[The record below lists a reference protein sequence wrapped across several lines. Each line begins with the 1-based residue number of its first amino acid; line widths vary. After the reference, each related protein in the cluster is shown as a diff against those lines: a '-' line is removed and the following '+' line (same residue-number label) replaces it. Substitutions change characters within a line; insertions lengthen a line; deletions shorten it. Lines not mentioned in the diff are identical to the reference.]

1 MESNPRARTPAGPAR
16 KPKKK
21 RPPSPLPPSTSPVP
35 GPSSLQE
42 FRPVPRPYLVRAPS
56 PISNT
61 PHNRLA
67 EMLLPSSFTRPQE
80 GPSAQ
85 ILGGAAV
92 GAGGS
97 GRERVQKK
105 KKASRY
111 AQGLLAPPSIVPGG
125 VPAAPRVQHQQL
137 RDRRRGEDRLGRHAG
152 GTTSQTR
159 LQDLPAGN
167 PSQTSLGH
175 LATILGA
182 DPVAAEQD
190 PAPARR
196 RRRIVRGE
204 EEEGLR
210 RRVTVSSREEG
221 RALGVARG
229 ASMRRRNVWDEI
241 PDQMTQESGEPPPPF
256 PFPNAAT
263 ARLPPAFARS
273 PLSQE
278 DAGSQADGGEGGR
291 ARSPPPTWEQAVGLA
306 PSPAPAP
313 APAPG
318 TGTTSE
324 DQPAPPTLVI
334 PPTASRRSNRGSS
347 TERSASPASTRYES
361 APSSPFL
368 APSPDA
374 PTPNLTIPSLSV
386 NPPRGPSPAATG
398 RSQSGISPIIEQD
411 ENGTDGGDGMTKQE
425 REDRRMWNADLLA
438 GYTLE
443 ERVKRE
449 WERKVDRE
457 GGEEV
462 EAEQPQFPVAEGP
475 AIEEPPVASDEQ
487 ETVAPVEED
496 AGEVIS
502 PAFEPPNPS
511 PPPPSHTPPPSTPTE
526 PRPQTPPPAPVQLDP
541 APAPIPS
548 PKKPKKSRKKGKE
561 RANTAQERKRMTST
575 EMGEKSPV
583 AASSPRT
590 PWSTE
595 APVYKKEVREEEEVE
610 EAPSRVYGPPKG
622 TLVPREEEATA
633 VRPKDEGKHSEKAG
647 RNEPET
653 PRPLF
658 QKTAWASSP
667 EVNQIPTPAHVRSKS
682 SGNVLG
688 SARASVTTQAEAA
701 ARKAE
706 DELTVGRRKSEGNL
720 AGSGKKDENAQM
732 GVLPPSRE
740 AALRRR
746 DLAAPKPTPI
756 VVAPVPAS
764 PPKPPTAKVEKLR
777 YGVSGPL
784 INLDDSDPG
793 PSSSASSIKAPQK
806 YMRDDEQG
814 DNGKADVQK
823 KRESN
828 QSLWRLAASSADLLQ
843 LLESG
848 GDQDEPSTF
857 SKPGPGD
864 TSEAVSSTAP
874 VASSSK
880 IPPPVPPSLASRR
893 KIPPPV
899 PPRPH
904 YIVNQPP
911 PLPPRR
917 SDNPPPVSP
926 LPAPKRRPPPPPP
939 PPRHPVAVSQL
950 GLWDGKAERD
960 EEAGSEGIPQKD
972 TAAPAEEPRVS
983 ADRAS
988 VSSKRP
994 LGPRPP
1000 PPPRPLRLRNPWA
1013 RAVLSSPAP
1022 EPEPE
1027 PERPDKRE
1035 KTTEPLEGPRS
1046 PPKIRRINAA
1056 PARAPVLR
1064 LTPLPTP
1071 TPVSDPA
1078 AGGMTVPRLTLRPE
1092 AGRTQSD
1099 VPHPHHAHLP
1109 SPSPGQSAPHA
1120 TPSSQAHLGLHQGRR
1135 SEAEAE
1141 AEEADDTRVNRSA
1154 SAVDLRDGGG
1164 VEQAGVGVDVSVTTH
1179 GENGGG
1185 GEDGD
1190 GLGRLPSVQDGPG
1203 PGVHSR
1209 PGPGPSVIR
1218 EEIEGSAGG
1227 EYTDLELFVARLDGS
1242 GREYEGFSHL
1252 TTFLGPSKPTAAS
1265 PAALA
1270 TLLPGIVSVDSR
1282 RTTPQGKVKLKLSLL
1297 GVRVAK
1303 CPVCLSQ
1310 FRGGDKGV
1318 LVPGCGHAGHESCVR
1333 RWFREDGRC
1342 FVCREVLGEE

>member
-1 MESNPRARTPAGPAR
+1 MESTPRARTPAGPAR

-21 RPPSPLPPSTSPVP
+21 RPPSPLPPSPSPVP

-42 FRPVPRPYLVRAPS
+42 FRPVPRPYLARAPS

-67 EMLLPSSFTRPQE
+67 EMVLPSSFTRPQE

-92 GAGGS
+92 GSGGS
-97 GRERVQKK
+97 GRERGQKK

-152 GTTSQTR
+152 GTASQTR
-159 LQDLPAGN
+159 LQDLPTGN

-175 LATILGA
+175 LATILGS

-291 ARSPPPTWEQAVGLA
+291 ARSPPPTWEQAVGLT
-306 PSPAPAP
+306 PSPAP

-318 TGTTSE
+318 TGATSE

-334 PPTASRRSNRGSS
+334 PPTASRRSHRGSS

-368 APSPDA
+368 AP
-374 PTPNLTIPSLSV
+374 TPNLTIPSLSV
-386 NPPRGPSPAATG
+386 NPPRGPSPAPTG

-411 ENGTDGGDGMTKQE
+411 ENAGSDGADGGDGMTKQE

-449 WERKVDRE
+449 WGRKLGRE
-457 GGEEV
+457 GGVGEGQGGEEV

-502 PAFEPPNPS
+502 PAVEPPNPS

-526 PRPQTPPPAPVQLDP
+526 PRPQTPPPAPVQPDP

-548 PKKPKKSRKKGKE
+548 PKKLKKSKKKGKE
-561 RANTAQERKRMTST
+561 WANTAQERKRMTST

-595 APVYKKEVREEEEVE
+595 APAYKKEVREEEEVE

-622 TLVPREEEATA
+622 TLVPREEEVTA
-633 VRPKDEGKHSEKAG
+633 IRPKDEGKPSEKAG
-647 RNEPET
+647 RKEPET
-653 PRPLF
+653 LRPLV

-667 EVNQIPTPAHVRSKS
+667 EINQIPTPAHVRSKS

-688 SARASVTTQAEAA
+688 GARASVSQAEAA
-701 ARKAE
+701 ARKPE

-720 AGSGKKDENAQM
+720 AGSGKKDENARM
-732 GVLPPSRE
+732 GDLPPSRE

-746 DLAAPKPTPI
+746 DLAVPKPTPT

-764 PPKPPTAKVEKLR
+764 PPKPPIAKVEKLR

-784 INLDDSDPG
+784 INLDDSDPA
-793 PSSSASSIKAPQK
+793 PSSSASSIRAPQK
-806 YMRDDEQG
+806 YMRDDERG
-814 DNGKADVQK
+814 DSDKADVQK

-828 QSLWRLAASSADLLQ
+828 QSLWRLAASSVDLLQ

-848 GDQDEPSTF
+848 GDRDEPSTS
-857 SKPGPGD
+857 SKPGPED
-864 TSEAVSSTAP
+864 TSEAVSITAP

-893 KIPPPV
+893 KIPPPI

-904 YIVNQPP
+904 YVVNQPP
-911 PLPPRR
+911 PLPPRK
-917 SDNPPPVSP
+917 SDNPPPVPP

-939 PPRHPVAVSQL
+939 PRHPVAVAQL
-950 GLWDGKAERD
+950 GLQDEESKAERD

-972 TAAPAEEPRVS
+972 TAAPREEPPVS
-983 ADRAS
+983 AAPAS

-1000 PPPRPLRLRNPWA
+1000 PPPRLLRLRSPWA
-1013 RAVLSSPAP
+1013 REQASPSLVLSEPAP
-1022 EPEPE
+1022 APDS
-1027 PERPDKRE
+1027 PDKRE
-1035 KTTEPLEGPRS
+1035 ETTEPLEGPRS
-1046 PPKIRRINAA
+1046 PPQVRRINAA
-1056 PARAPVLR
+1056 PAPGPVLW

-1071 TPVSDPA
+1071 TPLSDPT
-1078 AGGMTVPRLTLRPE
+1078 AGNMTAPRLTLRPLS
-1092 AGRTQSD
+1092 GRTQSD
-1099 VPHPHHAHLP
+1099 VHHPHYAHLP
-1109 SPSPGQSAPHA
+1109 SQSAPHP
-1120 TPSSQAHLGLHQGRR
+1120 TPSEAQLGLLHQGG
-1135 SEAEAE
+1135 SGAE

-1154 SAVDLRDGGG
+1154 SAVDLRDGDG
-1164 VEQAGVGVDVSVTTH
+1164 VEQAGVGVDVTH
-1179 GENGGG
+1179 GENGG
-1185 GEDGD
+1185 ED
-1190 GLGRLPSVQDGPG
+1190 GLGRLPSAQDGPG

-1209 PGPGPSVIR
+1209 PGPSVIR
-1218 EEIEGSAGG
+1218 EEREGSAGR

-1252 TTFLGPSKPTAAS
+1252 TTFLGPSKPAAAS

-1270 TLLPGIVSVDSR
+1270 TLLPGMVSVDSR

-1303 CPVCLSQ
+1303 CPICLSQ
-1310 FRGGDKGV
+1310 FKGGDKGV

-1342 FVCREVLGEE
+1342 FVCREVLKEE

>member
-42 FRPVPRPYLVRAPS
+42 FRPVPRPYLARAPS

-67 EMLLPSSFTRPQE
+67 EMVLPSSFTRPQE

-85 ILGGAAV
+85 ILSGAAV
-92 GAGGS
+92 GSGGP
-97 GRERVQKK
+97 GRERGQKK

-125 VPAAPRVQHQQL
+125 VPAAPRVQHQHS
-137 RDRRRGEDRLGRHAG
+137 RDRRRGDDRLGRHAG

-159 LQDLPAGN
+159 LQDLAAGN

-175 LATILGA
+175 LATILGS
-182 DPVAAEQD
+182 DPVAVEQD

-241 PDQMTQESGEPPPPF
+241 SDQMAQESGEPPPPF

-273 PLSQE
+273 PLSQG
-278 DAGSQADGGEGGR
+278 DAGSQAGGGEGGR

-306 PSPAPAP
+306 PSPAPAL
-313 APAPG
+313 APG
-318 TGTTSE
+318 TGITPE
-324 DQPAPPTLVI
+324 DQPAPPTLVV
-334 PPTASRRSNRGSS
+334 PPTASRRSHRGSS

-361 APSSPFL
+361 APSSPSL

-374 PTPNLTIPSLSV
+374 RTPNLLIPSLRV
-386 NPPRGPSPAATG
+386 NPSRGPSPVPTG

-411 ENGTDGGDGMTKQE
+411 EAGSDGGDGMTEQE

-443 ERVKRE
+443 DRVKRE
-449 WERKVDRE
+449 WERKVGRE
-457 GGEEV
+457 GGVGEREGQGGEEV
-462 EAEQPQFPVAEGP
+462 EAEQPQSPVAEGP
-475 AIEEPPVASDEQ
+475 AKEEPPVASDEQ

-502 PAFEPPNPS
+502 PAVEPPNPS
-511 PPPPSHTPPPSTPTE
+511 PPPLSHTPPPSTPTDLR
-526 PRPQTPPPAPVQLDP
+526 PRTPPPAPVQPDS

-548 PKKPKKSRKKGKE
+548 PKKPKKSKKKGKE

-595 APVYKKEVREEEEVE
+595 APVYKKEVREGEEVE

-622 TLVPREEEATA
+622 TLVPREEEVTA
-633 VRPKDEGKHSEKAG
+633 VRPKDEGKPSEKAG

-653 PRPLF
+653 LRPLF

-667 EVNQIPTPAHVRSKS
+667 EVNQISTPAHVRSKS

-688 SARASVTTQAEAA
+688 GAKASVTQAEAA
-701 ARKAE
+701 ARKPE

-720 AGSGKKDENAQM
+720 AGSGKKDENAQK

-746 DLAAPKPTPI
+746 DLAVPKPAPAI
-756 VVAPVPAS
+756 VAPVPAS
-764 PPKPPTAKVEKLR
+764 PPKPPIAKVEKLR

-784 INLDDSDPG
+784 INLDDSDPA

-806 YMRDDEQG
+806 YMRDDERG
-814 DNGKADVQK
+814 DKDKADVQK

-848 GDQDEPSTF
+848 GDQDEPSTS
-857 SKPGPGD
+857 SKPGPED

-874 VASSSK
+874 VASLSK
-880 IPPPVPPSLASRR
+880 IPPPIPPSLASRR
-893 KIPPPV
+893 KIPPPI

-917 SDNPPPVSP
+917 SDIPPPVPP

-939 PPRHPVAVSQL
+939 PRHPVAVAQL
-950 GLWDGKAERD
+950 GLWDEESRAERD
-960 EEAGSEGIPQKD
+960 VEAGSEGIPLKD
-972 TAAPAEEPRVS
+972 TAAPPEEPRVS
-983 ADRAS
+983 AAPAS
-988 VSSKRP
+988 VSSSKRP

-1013 RAVLSSPAP
+1013 REQAAPSPVLSEPAP
-1022 EPEPE
+1022 APE

-1035 KTTEPLEGPRS
+1035 ETTEPLEGPRL
-1046 PPKIRRINAA
+1046 PPKVRRINAA
-1056 PARAPVLR
+1056 PAPAPVLR

-1071 TPVSDPA
+1071 TPLSGPT
-1078 AGGMTVPRLTLRPE
+1078 AGNMIAPRLTLRPS

-1099 VPHPHHAHLP
+1099 VP
-1109 SPSPGQSAPHA
+1109 SQSAPHP
-1120 TPSSQAHLGLHQGRR
+1120 TPSQAHLGLHQGH
-1135 SEAEAE
+1135 SEAE

-1154 SAVDLRDGGG
+1154 SAVDLRDGDG
-1164 VEQAGVGVDVSVTTH
+1164 VEQAGVGVDVTH
-1179 GENGGG
+1179 GENGS
-1185 GEDGD
+1185 EDG
-1190 GLGRLPSVQDGPG
+1190 LRRLPSVQDGPG

-1209 PGPGPSVIR
+1209 PGPSVIR
-1218 EEIEGSAGG
+1218 EEREGSAGR

-1252 TTFLGPSKPTAAS
+1252 TTFLGPSKPAAAS

-1303 CPVCLSQ
+1303 CPICLSQ
-1310 FRGGDKGV
+1310 FKGGDKGV
-1318 LVPGCGHAGHESCVR
+1318 LVPGCGHAGHESCVK

-1342 FVCREVLGEE
+1342 FVCREVLKEE